1 MNTKQSLHT
10 HCTYCDGKD
19 TPEQIIETAIEK
31 GFGAVGFS
39 SHSYTSFSSIY
50 TLMAEQTEDYKKHI
64 TRLKSEYSDKI
75 DIFLGLECDM
85 LSDDR
90 SLCGYDYLIGAVHSL
105 KTDKGIAAFDRS
117 QEAVQTIIDEHFDG
131 DGMAYARSY
140 FEHLSRLAGCGNFDI
155 LGHFDIITKHADNV
169 SFFDENSKEYMKWAT
184 DAMDALSGKIP
195 FFEVNTGAISRG
207 YRKTP
212 YPRPAL
218 IKELKARGFGAVITS
233 DCHDRNH
240 LDCRFDEAAEL
251 LKSCGFNEK
260 YILTKDGWK
269 AVAL

>member
-10 HCTYCDGKD
+10 HCTFCDGKD

-50 TLMAEQTEDYKKHI
+50 TLKPGKTEEYKAHI
-64 TRLKSEYSDKI
+64 NSLRPIYEDKI
-75 DIFLGLECDM
+75 DIFLGLEFDM
-85 LSDDR
+85 LSDDTDL
-90 SLCGYDYLIGAVHSL
+90 SGYDYVIGTVHSL
-105 KTDKGIAAFDRS
+105 KTKEGITAFDRS
-117 QEAVQTIIDEHFDG
+117 QEVVQGIIDTHFGG
-131 DGMAYARSY
+131 DGMAYAKAY
-140 FEHLSRLAGCGNFDI
+140 FEHLSHLAQYGSFDI

-169 SFFDENSKEYMKWAT
+169 KFFDEQSKDYMKWAT
-184 DAMDALSGKIP
+184 DAMDTLSGKIP

-207 YRKTP
+207 YRKSP

-251 LKSCGFNEK
+251 LRACGFKEK
-260 YILTKDGWK
+260 YILTKSGWK
-269 AVAL
+269 AVSL